1 MNLVGGH
8 RGLERRQGKLYS
20 TLSFF
25 VMIAPTTV
33 NLQNAVSTDTQ
44 AFWLG
49 GMCAAFGPNSQFQ
62 GSQIAL
68 VPNL

>member
-1 MNLVGGH
+1 
-8 RGLERRQGKLYS
+8 
-20 TLSFF
+20 
-25 VMIAPTTV
+25 MIAPTTV